1 MKDKGVR
8 MKDLLPLSLKFHG
21 GAVGSLSRFYRE
33 PHSQSRNYLVFYPM
47 SLILNQRK
55 NEKAFTHR
63 FIWLRHG
70 GPWAV

>member
-1 MKDKGVR
+1 MKDKGIR
-8 MKDLLPLSLKFHG
+8 MKDLLPLSLKYHG
-21 GAVGSLSRFYRE
+21 GAVSR
-33 PHSQSRNYLVFYPM
+33 PHSQSRNYLIFHPV

-55 NEKAFTHR
+55 YEKAFTHR